1 MDLGHKETD
10 RLLQELERKIS
21 REYARAYKDISKK
34 ANDYFDKFAAQDE
47 KMLEKLKNKEI
58 TKWDYQQWR
67 TNKMLVGSR
76 WTNLK
81 ETLAKDLTN
90 ADQIAMSYVNGY
102 TAEVYALNMNY
113 ATYDIEHDS
122 RIDTS
127 FTLYDKQTVQR
138 LIKDDPDLLPQPK
151 VDIPKDLRW
160 NRQHIQSAITQGI
173 LQGESISKMAKRL
186 QKVTDMDKRAA
197 IRNARTA
204 VTSSQNAGRLDS
216 YNRASDMGIALKKV
230 WMATLDDRTRES
242 HVDLDGEVREL
253 DKPFSNGLMYPA
265 DPSGAPAE
273 VYNCRCT
280 MVKQY
285 DKYKTDWQN
294 LQNRNSDKL
303 GNMTYSQ
310 WKRERGKKNG

>member
-1 MDLGHKETD
+1 MDRGHRETEK
-10 RLLQELERKIS
+10 LLNELERKIT
-21 REYARAYKDISKK
+21 REYAQAFKEISKK
-34 ANDYFDKFAAQDE
+34 ADGYFEKFAAQDE
-47 KMLEKLKNKEI
+47 KMLEKLKAKEI
-58 TKWDYQQWR
+58 TKWEYQQWR

-102 TAEVYALNMNY
+102 TADVYALNMNY

-138 LIKDDPDLLPQPK
+138 LIKDDPELFPQPS
-151 VDIPKDLRW
+151 VNIAKDMRW

-173 LQGESISKMAKRL
+173 LQGESIPKMAKRL
-186 QKVTDMDKRAA
+186 QKVTSMDNKAA

-204 VTSSQNAGRLDS
+204 VTSAQNAGRLDS
-216 YNRASDMGIALKKV
+216 YERAQDMGIALKKV
-230 WMATLDDRTRES
+230 WMATLDERTRES
-242 HVDLDGEVREL
+242 HVDLDGEEREL
-253 DKPFSNGLMYPA
+253 DEPFSNGLMYPA
-265 DPSGAPAE
+265 DPNGEPAE

-280 MVKQY
+280 MVKQI
-285 DKYKTDWQN
+285 DKYKTDWSD
-294 LQNRNSDKL
+294 LRNRNDDKL
-303 GNMTYSQ
+303 GNMSYDE
-310 WKRERGKKNG
+310 WKRERGSK